1 MAKQPLKLRETQEDK
16 DDSPALP
23 ETSAHSQKKAPEPGR
38 FWLQIDRQTK
48 SSYHTFE
55 EAEAAGLIIK
65 KRFSVV
71 QVSVYD
77 KGESTNTLLTLPA

>member
-1 MAKQPLKLRETQEDK
+1 MPKQPLKLRETH
-16 DDSPALP
+16 DDSAEADTPP
-23 ETSAHSQKKAPEPGR
+23 ESSSHSQKKKAEPGQ

-48 SSYHTFE
+48 SSYSTFE

-65 KRFSVV
+65 RRFSVV